1 MDVCT
6 KRCCSDLFIIQI
18 LVFTIRIRSSFRIF
32 EILTDWLVLWSK
44 LSRGVSWICVQRM
57 VGIELILET
66 RDEIHWI

>member
-6 KRCCSDLFIIQI
+6 KGCRSDLFIIQI

-32 EILTDWLVLWSK
+32 KILIGWLVLWSK
-44 LSRGVSWICVQRM
+44 VSRGVGWICMQRM

-66 RDEIHWI
+66 REEIHWI